1 VLETIAVIGDP
12 DTATGFRLA
21 GIERVYEVS
30 EEEDVSEIFSELEK
44 EGVSIIIVTER
55 IAEKN
60 REKIKEINAR
70 KKGVAPIIV
79 EIPDKRGPIE
89 RVDMISELTKRAV
102 GIVIK

>member
-1 VLETIAVIGDP
+1 MIAVIGDP

-21 GIERVYEVS
+21 GVERVYEVS
-30 EEEDVSEIFSELEK
+30 EEEDVSEILSGLEK

-55 IAEKN
+55 IAERN
-60 REKIKEINAR
+60 RERIKEMNAR

-89 RVDMISELTKRAV
+89 KVDMISELTKRAV
-102 GIVIK
+102 GIVIR

>member
-1 VLETIAVIGDP
+1 MLETIAVIGDP

>member
-1 VLETIAVIGDP
+1 MIAVIGDP

-21 GIERVYEVS
+21 GVERVYEVS
-30 EEEDVSEIFSELEK
+30 EDEDVSEILSGLEK

-55 IAEKN
+55 IAERN
-60 REKIKEINAR
+60 RERIKEMNAR

-89 RVDMISELTKRAV
+89 KVDMISELTKRAV
-102 GIVIK
+102 GIVIR

>member
-1 VLETIAVIGDP
+1 MLETIAVIGDP

-60 REKIKEINAR
+60 REKIKEINVR